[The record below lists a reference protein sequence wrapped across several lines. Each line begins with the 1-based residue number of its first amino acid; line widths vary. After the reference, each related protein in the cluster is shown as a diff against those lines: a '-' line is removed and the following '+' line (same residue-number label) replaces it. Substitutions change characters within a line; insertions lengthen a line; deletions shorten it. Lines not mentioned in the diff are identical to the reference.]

1 MSIIRLILSFF
12 KIGVIG
18 FGGGSALIPIIHKEI
33 VADKKAMSEDDYLKH
48 TVVANI
54 TPGALPVKL
63 GSTCGF
69 QLSNPLG
76 SVLSAYAVAIPG
88 VFATVLIIA
97 LFSMMGQAAID
108 YLNYAS
114 IGITIFI
121 VFLLLHYVQKT
132 VMSGNARVN
141 ALICFLAFFVTAGRE
156 VREIIEL
163 AFGLEPHALGTP
175 LFNISMIHVMIIA
188 FYLIFFFLLADN
200 RPNRIVAGV
209 ALALAYALLS
219 GNALRSWPPA
229 GTLRLV
235 VAALFVASIV
245 VLWKLQ
251 RKGGGGAGIRLNR
264 SILTAVVL
272 FLLLPFVPVAFGAAS
287 GHFPAMGACLTFLAN
302 ILVSTITSFGGGE
315 AYVAVADSVFVQ
327 GGYCDPEVFY
337 GRVVPVANALPGP
350 ILVKI
355 AAALG
360 FVWGLNQVG
369 VASGVVLAVSCTM
382 LAVGACCAL
391 ALLVLNYYDAL
402 KDSPFILSLKKYI
415 LPVICGT
422 LISTSLSMMYESM
435 KITGQYGFSAPWT
448 FIVMAVCVAATFWIY
463 AKYHLHDLVLLI
475 GWICIGMAFMM
486 ISLGR
491 VF

>member
-1 MSIIRLILSFF
+1 MTIINLILSFF
-12 KIGVIG
+12 KVGLIG

-33 VADKKAMSEDDYLKH
+33 VANKKALSEDDYLKH

-63 GSTCGF
+63 GSTCGL

-76 SVLSAYAVAIPG
+76 SVLSAYAVAVPG
-88 VFATVLIIA
+88 VFATVFIIA

-114 IGITIFI
+114 LGITIFI

-132 VMSGNARVN
+132 VNSGHIRANTA
-141 ALICFLAFFVTAGRE
+141 ICILAFLLTSGRV

-163 AFGLEPHALGTP
+163 AFGLERHALGIP
-175 LFNISMIHVMIIA
+175 LFNISMIHVMIIS
-188 FYLIFFFLLADN
+188 FYLIFYFLLAGLHPA
-200 RPNRIVAGV
+200 RLAVGV

-219 GNALRSWPPA
+219 GSALRSWPHA

-235 VAALFVASIV
+235 VAALFVVSIAL
-245 VLWKLQ
+245 LWLRRDK
-251 RKGGGGAGIRLNR
+251 RRGGKTAVSLDR
-264 SILTAVVL
+264 SILIAVIL

-287 GHFPAMGACLTFLAN
+287 GHFPSIGACLTFLAN
-302 ILVSTITSFGGGE
+302 ILVSTVTSFGGGE

-327 GGYCDPEVFY
+327 AGYCDPEVFY

-360 FVWGLNQVG
+360 FVWGQNEG
-369 VASGVVLAVSCTM
+369 TTASGIVLAVSSTM

-391 ALLVLNYYDAL
+391 AVLVLNYYNAL
-402 KDSPFILSLKKYI
+402 KHSPFILSLKRYI

-422 LISTSLSMMYESM
+422 LVSTSLSMMYESM
-435 KITGQYGFSAPWT
+435 KIAGHYGFSPPRT
-448 FIVMAVCVAATFWIY
+448 FIVMALCVAATFLIY
-463 AKYHLHDLVLLI
+463 RKYHLHDLVLLI
-475 GWICIGMAFMM
+475 GWICVGMAFMM

-491 VF
+491 F